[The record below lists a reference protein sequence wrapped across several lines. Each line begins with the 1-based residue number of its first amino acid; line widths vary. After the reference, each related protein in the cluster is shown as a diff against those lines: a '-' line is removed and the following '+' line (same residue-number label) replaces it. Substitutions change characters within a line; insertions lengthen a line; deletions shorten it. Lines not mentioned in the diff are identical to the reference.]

1 MNIVLPSLN
10 TNDINKLVSSHK
22 NDLEELAKLLNR
34 YDELVI
40 KKDLTKEEL
49 IEKERIFN
57 HEIDIKMRSFIT
69 STTGFLTVNQARSS
83 ICKLARIVCNSKNK
97 NIN

>member
-10 TNDINKLVSSHK
+10 SKDINKLVSSHR

-40 KKDLTKEEL
+40 KKDLTKEEQM
-49 IEKERIFN
+49 EKERIFN
-57 HEIDIKMRSFIT
+57 HSIDIKMRSFIK
-69 STTGFLTVNQARSS
+69 STPGFLTVNQARSS
-83 ICKLARIVCNSKNK
+83 ICKLARIVCNSKNENK
-97 NIN
+97 K

>member
-40 KKDLTKEEL
+40 KKNLTKEEL

-69 STTGFLTVNQARSS
+69 STSGFLTVNQARSS

>member
-69 STTGFLTVNQARSS
+69 STSGFLTVNQARSS

>member
-69 STTGFLTVNQARSS
+69 STSGFLTVNQARSS

-97 NIN
+97 NFN